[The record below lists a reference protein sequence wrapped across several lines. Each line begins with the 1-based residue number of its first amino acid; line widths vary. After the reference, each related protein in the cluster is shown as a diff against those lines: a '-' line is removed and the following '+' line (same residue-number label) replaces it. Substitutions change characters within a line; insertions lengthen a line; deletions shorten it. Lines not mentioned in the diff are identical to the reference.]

1 MSLGFLIGVF
11 VVALAF
17 VLVSIIK
24 FNLHPFLSLLLGG
37 LIMGILAGLPLTDV
51 STGLAAGFGSTMQ
64 SIGILIILEWRL
76 VIFCTFPDVPARLL
90 H

>member
-37 LIMGILAGLPLTDV
+37 LIMGILAGLPLTAKYWYSDHP
-51 STGLAAGFGSTMQ
+51 GS
-64 SIGILIILEWRL
+64 GAW
-76 VIFCTFPDVPARLL
+76 
-90 H
+90 

>member
-51 STGLAAGFGSTMQ
+51 STGLAAGWSTMQ
-64 SIGILIILEWRL
+64 SIGILIILGSGACNL
-76 VIFCTFPDVPARLL
+76 STFPDVPARLL